1 LVGIADFLQIR
12 RYCGCTSDHVEQE
25 VPLRAKE
32 QQDNRADSETPAGA
46 NQHEQN
52 DREQRCRGYR
62 CSNLRTPAILFLTR
76 VQFTS
81 ARFNS
86 SSLLSS
92 LAELAFCGQALVVGK
107 VFGGFRN

>member
-1 LVGIADFLQIR
+1 MGTLWLLKMR
-12 RYCGCTSDHVEQE
+12 QE
-25 VPLRAKE
+25 H
-32 QQDNRADSETPAGA
+32 S
-46 NQHEQN
+46 
-52 DREQRCRGYR
+52 
-62 CSNLRTPAILFLTR
+62 TPAILFLTR